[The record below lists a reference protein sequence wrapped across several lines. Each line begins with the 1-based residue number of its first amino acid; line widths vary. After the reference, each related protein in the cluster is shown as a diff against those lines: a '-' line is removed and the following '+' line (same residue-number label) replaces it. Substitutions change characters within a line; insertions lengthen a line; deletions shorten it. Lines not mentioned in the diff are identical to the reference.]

1 MVINVSEVLKNC
13 VPFSSLGDEALAELA
28 GHVEVKTYPKGSYVF
43 RQGQQ
48 SLQVL
53 FLIAAGL
60 GEVTLTDDRGQETI
74 VSYRRQYDFF
84 GETALL
90 TGKSYGGSVRAA
102 EDLTC
107 LLVPREKVEEL
118 IASHPEFSSF
128 FTALLSERLRMLY
141 EETVAQQSY
150 EAYSTTESP
159 LLRKR
164 VSEIMTR
171 SPVTCHL
178 QTPVTTVARLM
189 ADYRISSVIVV
200 NDAGYPAG
208 LITEKDLVHKVVT
221 RPSWQAENL
230 TADLVMDEKLVKLQI
245 DDFYNQALLA
255 VVKHQVKHLVVMDGE
270 QLAGILTLRDLIKTR
285 SVGSLWVTDKIE
297 TAKNL
302 DDLARIGQEVDNFLN
317 ALVAERASVP
327 ELFEIIAEMHDRLVC
342 RVIEL
347 CEQEMV
353 KKGYGPPPA
362 EYCWVNMGSAGRKEQ
377 SLRTDQDNAII
388 YADGDPA
395 NAQYF
400 QTLGARVVEELVRTG
415 FAWCK
420 GGVMASNPQWCRP
433 LSQWKEVV
441 TVWITRAE
449 PEDIRLLTIL
459 LDFRPV
465 YGAKNLGH
473 ELWSY
478 IFSVFKKPGKASHF
492 LTEEEVRV
500 RVPLTFFGGFATEKA
515 GPHKNEINLK
525 DACRHI
531 INCVRVFAVR
541 NEIAESS
548 TLGRLAQIIEKQILS
563 REDGEFVQNAFETL
577 MMLRIR
583 ENLKKVKQGKEA
595 DNYINPYRLNKT
607 EQSLLKD
614 ALAAILRLQKLTS
627 SHFTDY
633 WLRYLTS

>member
-1 MVINVSEVLKNC
+1 MDINVREVLKAS
-13 VPFSSLGDEALAELA
+13 VPFNSLDDAVLAELA
-28 GHVEVKTYPKGSYVF
+28 KHVEVKTYPKGSYVF
-43 RQGQQ
+43 RQGQK

-53 FLIAAGL
+53 FVVASGL

-90 TGKSYGGSVRAA
+90 TDKSYGGSVRAA

-118 IASHPEFSSF
+118 IAAHPEFSSF
-128 FTALLSERLRMLY
+128 FTTLLSERLRMLY

-164 VSEIMTR
+164 VSEIMTK

-178 QTPVTTVARLM
+178 HTPVTSVARLM

-200 NDAGYPAG
+200 NDEGCPVG
-208 LITEKDLVHKVVT
+208 LITEKDLVHKVLT

-230 TADLVMDEKLVKLQI
+230 TADLVMDEKLVKIQM

-255 VVKHQVKHLVVMDGE
+255 VVKHQVKHLVVMDGDK
-270 QLAGILTLRDLIKTR
+270 LAGILTLRDLIKTR
-285 SVGSLWVTDKIE
+285 STGSLWVTDKIE

-302 DDLARIGQEVDNFLN
+302 DDLAKIGQEVDNFLN

-327 ELFEIIAEMHDRLVC
+327 ELFEIITEMHDRLIS

-347 CEQEMV
+347 CEEEMI
-353 KKGYGPPPA
+353 KKGYGPPPV

-377 SLRTDQDNAII
+377 TLRTDQDNAII

-395 NAQYF
+395 NADYF
-400 QTLGARVVEELVRTG
+400 HTLGARVAEELVRAG

-420 GGVMASNPQWCRP
+420 GGVMASNPQWCRS

-441 TVWITRAE
+441 TAWVTRAE
-449 PEDIRLLTIL
+449 PEDIRMLTIL

-465 YGAKNLGH
+465 YGAKNLGQ
-473 ELWSY
+473 ELWGH
-478 IFSVFKKPGKASHF
+478 IFDVFQKPVRAPHF
-492 LTEEEVRV
+492 LTEEEVHV
-500 RVPLTFFGGFATEKA
+500 RVPLTFFGGFITEKS

-525 DACRHI
+525 VACRHI
-531 INCVRVFAVR
+531 VNCVRVFAVK
-541 NEIAESS
+541 NEIYETS
-548 TLGRLAQIIEKQILS
+548 TLGRLAQIVERGIISK
-563 REDGEFVQNAFETL
+563 EDGEFVQNAFETL

-583 ENLKKVKQGKEA
+583 ENLKKVKQGKSA
-595 DNYINPYRLNKT
+595 DNYINPYRLSKT

-614 ALAAILRLQKLTS
+614 AFSAILRLQKLTS
-627 SHFTDY
+627 NNFTNY

>member
-1 MVINVSEVLKNC
+1 MEVNVKEVLKAS
-13 VPFSSLGDEALAELA
+13 VPFSSLDEATVAELA
-28 GHVEVKTYPKGSYVF
+28 GHVEVKTYPRGAYVF
-43 RQGQQ
+43 RQGQK

-53 FLIAAGL
+53 FLIASGL
-60 GEVTLTDDRGQETI
+60 GEVTLTDDRGQETV
-74 VSYRRQYDFF
+74 VSYRRQHDFF

-90 TGKSYGGSVRAA
+90 TDKSYGGSVRAA

-107 LLVPREKVEEL
+107 LLVPREKIEEL
-118 IASHPEFSSF
+118 IASHPEFAGF
-128 FTALLSERLRMLY
+128 FTALLSERLRLLY

-164 VSEIMTR
+164 VSEIMTP
-171 SPVTCHL
+171 SPVTCRL
-178 QTPVTTVARLM
+178 QTPVTSVARLM

-200 NDAGYPAG
+200 DDAGYPVG

-230 TADLVMDEKLVKLQI
+230 SADLVMDEKLVRVQI

-255 VVKHQVKHLVVMDGE
+255 VVKHQVKHLVVMDGDK
-270 QLAGILTLRDLIKTR
+270 LAGILTLRDLIKTR
-285 SVGSLWVTDKIE
+285 STGSLWVTDKIE

-302 DDLARIGQEVDNFLN
+302 DDLAKIGQEVDNFLN
-317 ALVAERASVP
+317 YLVAERASVP
-327 ELFEIIAEMHDRLVC
+327 ELFEIITEMHDRLTC

-347 CEQEMV
+347 CEQEMI
-353 KKGYGPPPA
+353 KKGYGPPPG

-388 YADGDPA
+388 YAAGDPA
-395 NAQYF
+395 GARYF
-400 QTLGARVVEELVRTG
+400 QTLGARIAEELVRAG

-420 GGVMASNPQWCRP
+420 GGVMASNPQWCRS
-433 LSQWKEVV
+433 LTQWKEVV
-441 TVWITRAE
+441 TSWVVRAE

-465 YGAKNLGH
+465 YGAKNLGQ
-473 ELWSY
+473 ELWQH
-478 IFSVFKKPGKASHF
+478 IFHVFQKPVKASHF
-492 LTEEEVRV
+492 LTEEEVRT
-500 RVPLTFFGGFATEKA
+500 RVPLTFFGGFATEKT

-525 DACRHI
+525 TACRHI

-541 NEIAESS
+541 NEIEEPS
-548 TLGRLAQIIEKQILS
+548 TLGRLARITKREIISK
-563 REDGEFVQNAFETL
+563 EDGEFVQNAFETL

-583 ENLKKVKQGKEA
+583 ENLKKVRQGKEA
-595 DNYINPYRLNKT
+595 DNYINPYQLNKT

-614 ALAAILRLQKLTS
+614 AFAAILRLQKLTS
-627 SHFTDY
+627 NHFTDY